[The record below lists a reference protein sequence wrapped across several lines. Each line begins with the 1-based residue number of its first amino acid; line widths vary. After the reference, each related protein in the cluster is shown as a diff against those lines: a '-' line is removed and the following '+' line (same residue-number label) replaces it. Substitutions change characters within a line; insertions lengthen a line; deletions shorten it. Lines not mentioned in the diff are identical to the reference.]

1 MRRNNSAGVGIML
14 TLALGSYAAL
24 SAPNME
30 GVQAAPAVT
39 QAASPSATVAFSVYL
54 PLRNQSEL
62 EGLLTQLHDQN
73 SSKYQQ
79 WLQPSDFLQRFGPT
93 AADLAALRTSLT
105 SHGFTVIQSNAH
117 GLRVQGPV
125 SAVSSTFGVGVQ
137 TRSQNGHTR
146 FMAKGGLQIPN
157 ELAALNARVVGLD
170 ALPEHHVHSRA
181 TKRLVGPI
189 VDNRYTDTGSYWFD
203 DLKQA
208 YDYPAY
214 SAKTDGTGVNVGI
227 LMSDLLYPDDLAA
240 AFNHEKFSA
249 ITGKPAPTV
258 TTVTVDGGG
267 VVNGGGSFE
276 ATLDVQQVLGGA
288 PGANVTLVSIPDLSN
303 QSILDGYTY
312 IVDNNTFDIVNSS
325 FGGCEL
331 EYFPVDNAGQDF
343 RYVLQALHE
352 VFQQGNAQGI
362 TFVASSG
369 DQGGPACPSAEY
381 GFPAGASG
389 NTFGPGISSP
399 SDDPD
404 VTAVGGGNLITA
416 ADGTL
421 NSAYVRESAFA
432 DPLFPYDIYGVGQLV
447 SGGFWGA
454 GGGVSSYFKKP
465 LYQLLANTGT
475 FAWRTN
481 PDVGMQVGGLGFSG
495 LAGEDPGFCDG
506 NAISCSPDDSSVLTA
521 YDVDDPINGGLFFTI
536 GTSVSS
542 PEFVGA
548 LAIFEQQF
556 GKHHRQGNVNY
567 YLYAQGAIQSLFG
580 GDHAP
585 AAFQFYHRNIPGYDG
600 FWNAGFPSFNYD
612 YIYGNGSPDVRKL
625 FGLKNY
631 PAAGLPQ
638 TPSNP

>member
-1 MRRNNSAGVGIML
+1 ML
-14 TLALGSYAAL
+14 TLALSSYAAL
-24 SAPNME
+24 SAPNI
-30 GVQAAPAVT
+30 GSVQAAPAVIA
-39 QAASPSATVAFSVYL
+39 AASPAATVAFSVYL
-54 PLRNQSEL
+54 PLRNQTEL
-62 EGLLTQLHDQN
+62 ESLLAELHDK
-73 SSKYQQ
+73 SSAKYQQ
-79 WLQPSDFLQRFGPT
+79 WLQPSDFLQKFGPT

-105 SHGFTVIQSNAH
+105 SHGFNVIQSNAH
-117 GLRVQGPV
+117 GLRVQGPA
-125 SAVSSTFGVGVQ
+125 SAVSRTFSVGVQ
-137 TRSQNGHTR
+137 TRTENGHTH
-146 FMAKGGLQIPN
+146 FMAKGELQIPN

-170 ALPEHHVHSRA
+170 AVPERHVHSRA
-181 TKRLVGPI
+181 TKRLAGPI
-189 VDNRYTDTGSYWFD
+189 VENRFTDTGSYFFD

-214 SAKTDGTGVNVGI
+214 SSETDGTGVNVAI

-240 AFNHEKFSA
+240 AFNQEKFTA

-267 VVNGGGSFE
+267 MVNGNGSFE

-288 PGANVTLVSIPDLSN
+288 PGAKVTLVSIPDLSN
-303 QSILDGYTY
+303 QHILDGYTY
-312 IVDNNTFDIVNSS
+312 IVDNNSFDIVNSS

-331 EYFPVDNAGQDF
+331 ENFPAYNAGVDY

-369 DQGGPACPSAEY
+369 DQGGPACPSPDY
-381 GFPAGASG
+381 GFPGAT
-389 NTFGPGISSP
+389 NNVFGPGISSP

-404 VTAVGGGNLITA
+404 VTAVGGGNLITTA
-416 ADGTL
+416 NGTTL
-421 NSAYVRESAFA
+421 NSAYVRESAYA

-465 LYQLLANTGT
+465 LYQDLANTGT
-475 FAWRTN
+475 FTWRTN
-481 PDVGMQVGGLGFSG
+481 PDVGMQVGGEGFSSLNG
-495 LAGEDPGFCDG
+495 SAPGFC
-506 NAISCSPDDSSVLTA
+506 NNTAVSCSPDDSSVLTA
-521 YDVDDPINGGLFFTI
+521 YDIDDTVNGGFFFTI

-556 GKHHRQGNVNY
+556 GKHHRQGNMNY
-567 YLYAQGAIQSLFG
+567 FLYAQGAVQSLFG
-580 GDHAP
+580 GTRAP
-585 AAFQFYHRNIPGYDG
+585 SAFQFYHRNIPGNDG
-600 FWNAGFPSFNYD
+600 YWNAGFPSFNYD

-625 FGLKNY
+625 FGLEHY

>member
-1 MRRNNSAGVGIML
+1 MRTNNLAGVGIML

-24 SAPNME
+24 SAPNM
-30 GVQAAPAVT
+30 GGGPAAPAVT
-39 QAASPSATVAFSVYL
+39 QAASPAATVAFSVYL
-54 PLRNQSEL
+54 PLRNQPEL
-62 EGLLTQLHDQN
+62 ESLLAELHDQS

-79 WLQPSDFLQRFGPT
+79 WLQPSDFLQRFGPS

-105 SHGFTVIQSNAH
+105 SSGFNVIQSNAH

-125 SAVSSTFGVGVQ
+125 SAVSRTFGVGVQ
-137 TRSQNGHTR
+137 TRSQNGRTR
-146 FMAKGGLQIPN
+146 FMARGALQIPN

-189 VDNRYTDTGSYWFD
+189 VDNRYTETGSYWFD

-240 AFNHEKFSA
+240 AFNHEKFTA

-267 VVNGGGSFE
+267 VVNGNGSFE
-276 ATLDVQQVLGGA
+276 ASLDVQQVLGGA
-288 PGANVTLVSIPDLSN
+288 PGAKVTLVSIPDLSN

-331 EYFPVDNAGQDF
+331 EYFPGDNAGEDF

-352 VFQQGNAQGI
+352 VFAQGNAQGI

-369 DQGGPACPSAEY
+369 DQGGPACPSPDY
-381 GFPAGASG
+381 GFPGATN

-416 ADGTL
+416 SNGTL
-421 NSAYVRESAFA
+421 NSAYVRESAFG
-432 DPLFPYDIYGVGQLV
+432 DPLLPYDIYGVRQLV

-454 GGGVSSYFKKP
+454 GGGISSYFKKP
-465 LYQLLANTGT
+465 VYQLLANTGT

-481 PDVGMQVGGLGFSG
+481 PDVGMQVGGEGFSG
-495 LAGEDPGFCDG
+495 LNGSIPGFCNG
-506 NAISCSPDDSSVLTA
+506 TAISCSPDDSSVLTA
-521 YDVDDPINGGLFFTI
+521 YDIGDPVNGGFFFTI

-542 PEFVGA
+542 PEFVGS
-548 LAIFEQQF
+548 LSIYEQQF

-567 YLYAQGAIQSLFG
+567 FLYAQGAIQSLFG
-580 GDHAP
+580 GVRAP
-585 AAFQFYHRNIPGYDG
+585 AEFQFYHRNIPGNDG
-600 FWNAGFPSFNYD
+600 YWNAGFPSYNYD